1 MLFYLSVSNPIMG
14 MNDIIVYLKSL
25 KVEIFESLL
34 VYFIFEFSL
43 LKYEIYLEAYIRIN
57 G

>member
-1 MLFYLSVSNPIMG
+1 MG